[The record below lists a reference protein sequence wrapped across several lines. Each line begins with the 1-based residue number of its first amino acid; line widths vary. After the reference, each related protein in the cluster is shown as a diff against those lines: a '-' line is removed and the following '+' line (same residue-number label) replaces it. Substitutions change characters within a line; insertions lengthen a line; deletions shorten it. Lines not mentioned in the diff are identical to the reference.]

1 MYKGK
6 KVRGSVSLFLAL
18 TVSIF
23 LALAVVLIESARENT
38 LLLQAE
44 VVLDTSVSSAM
55 GEYHKALWEDYGL
68 LFLDCSYKS
77 SQPSYQNLSQHI
89 QSAAEQNL
97 GTQTGWLAL
106 TLTDASVSSVVLA
119 TDDSGEVFYKRSVE
133 AARAETG
140 ISFLEELLSY
150 VTTAEDLLV
159 QGEALLGAG
168 SSLND
173 TIEEA
178 DGQQIEVTPEEWGY
192 DTEGNYVLTQEAEY
206 EEVDVT
212 SPLQGILNTSEEFI
226 LSQVVSDFS
235 QVSSLSL
242 DSAATVSGRSL
253 AAGQGSFTADEEVT
267 DRLFFLYFLYTY
279 MGNYCDPDDEESL
292 QYSME
297 YILAG
302 KESDRS
308 NLASAVSRIFLIRM
322 ADNFMAIQQDA
333 DRAAAAELSA
343 AAVTFLV
350 PYLQPVMK
358 QALLLYW
365 SYQDSV
371 EDLQTLLAGGKI
383 PLLKSIGLTDVEL
396 TYEQYLMILLLIMGK
411 ENLSLRTMDL
421 IELHVRRTDG
431 NESFRF
437 DACLD
442 SCLITGTFED
452 SAGKTYTTD
461 VGLRYY

>member
-55 GEYHKALWEDYGL
+55 GEYHKVLWEDYGL

>member
-1 MYKGK
+1 MYRGK
-6 KVRGSVSLFLAL
+6 RVRGSVSLFLAL
-18 TVSIF
+18 TISIF

-44 VVLDTSVSSAM
+44 VVLDTSVNSAM
-55 GEYHKALWEDYGL
+55 GEYHKVLWEDYGL

-97 GTQTGWLAL
+97 GNQTGWLAL
-106 TLTDASVSSVVLA
+106 TLSDASVSSVVLA
-119 TDDSGEVFYKRSVE
+119 TDDSGAVFYRRSVE
-133 AARAETG
+133 AAKAETG

-150 VTTAEDLLV
+150 VTTVEDLLV
-159 QGEALLGAG
+159 QGEALLGTG

-178 DGQQIEVTPEEWGY
+178 DGQEIEVTPEEWGY
-192 DTEGNYVLTQEAEY
+192 DIEGNYVLVQEAEY
-206 EEVDVT
+206 EQVDVT
-212 SPLQGILNTSEEFI
+212 SPLQGILDTSEEFI

-235 QVSSLSL
+235 HVSALSITT
-242 DSAATVSGRSL
+242 SATVSGRSL

-279 MGNYCDPDDEESL
+279 MGNYCDPDDGESL

-297 YILAG
+297 YILEG
-302 KESDRS
+302 KDTDRK
-308 NLASAVSRIFLIRM
+308 NLAAAVSRIFLIRM
-322 ADNFMAIQQDA
+322 ADNFIAIQQDA
-333 DRAAAAELSA
+333 DRVAAAELSA

-371 EDLQTLLAGGKI
+371 EDLRTLLAGGKI
-383 PLLKSIGLTDVEL
+383 PLLKSIGLTDMEL
-396 TYEQYLMILLLIMGK
+396 TYEQYLMILLLMMGE
-411 ENLSLRTMDL
+411 ENLSFRTMDM
-421 IELHVRRTDG
+421 IELHVRKTDG

-437 DACLD
+437 DACID
-442 SCLITGTFED
+442 SCLVTGSFED

-461 VGLRYY
+461 IGLRYY